1 MDTDVDAGADGD
13 GDGDGVMEDL
23 ESFRQRARA
32 FARANLAPFAA
43 HASVGALRN
52 DRNDEEEL
60 SAVAREREIQG
71 MLFGAGL
78 AGICFPRAYG
88 GQGLTPAH
96 QAVLNEELVGYEFP
110 TRLQAPTLAPCAAVL
125 LDFGTEEQKR
135 RHIPAILKGEEIWMQ
150 FLSEPSG
157 GSDVAGALTSAVRD
171 GDEWVLNGSKI
182 WTTGAWWSDWGLCL
196 ARTNW
201 DVPKHRGL
209 TVFMLPIRQQGLEI
223 HRIEMLN
230 GSKEFCQ
237 EFLSDVRVPDS
248 DRIGDVDD
256 GWTVGTRWMFHERM
270 LTNSP
275 LVTVPTG
282 FTNGGVG
289 ASVMDVVARACR
301 PPRRSARPRPD
312 RPGAGPRPRRS
323 RAQAAHRRG
332 DRVGGPARPVGGDRP
347 PVHRSRLGPH
357 PDHRL
362 RDLGP
367 GRRGMDRGGGGAG
380 LQRQRLPHAAGVVH
394 RRRHD
399 RDGPQRDQRARARD
413 AAGAIDGPRRA
424 VPRRATGRRL
434 LPGLTRVGLPGEPVS
449 RRARPATSSRRTGR
463 TRRRRSAVRCRCPC
477 SRRTAG
483 RGCRSCP
490 R

>member
-1 MDTDVDAGADGD
+1 MDVDVDTDVD
-13 GDGDGVMEDL
+13 MEDL

-60 SAVAREREIQG
+60 AAVAREREIQR
-71 MLFGAGL
+71 MLFEAGL

-88 GQGLTPAH
+88 GQGLTSAH
-96 QAVLNEELVGYEFP
+96 QSVLNEELVGYEFP
-110 TRLQAPTLAPCAAVL
+110 TRLQAPTLSPCAAVL

-209 TVFMLPIRQQGLEI
+209 TVFMLPIRQQGLDI

-275 LVTVPTG
+275 LVTVPVG

-289 ASVMDVVARACR
+289 ASVMDVVARAAGR
-301 PPRRSARPRPD
+301 LADPHVRDLIGQARVLDLVDLELKRRIGEGIASGALPDQSAAIGRLFTGLASARIRTIAFEIAGTAGAAWTEEDGELAFSANDYLMRQVSCIGGGTTEMARNVISERVLGMPRERSLD
-312 RPGAGPRPRRS
+312 RDVPFRDVPRGAASS
-323 RAQAAHRRG
+323 RA
-332 DRVGGPARPVGGDRP
+332 
-347 PVHRSRLGPH
+347 
-357 PDHRL
+357 
-362 RDLGP
+362 
-367 GRRGMDRGGGGAG
+367 
-380 LQRQRLPHAAGVVH
+380 
-394 RRRHD
+394 
-399 RDGPQRDQRARARD
+399 
-413 AAGAIDGPRRA
+413 
-424 VPRRATGRRL
+424 
-434 LPGLTRVGLPGEPVS
+434 
-449 RRARPATSSRRTGR
+449 
-463 TRRRRSAVRCRCPC
+463 
-477 SRRTAG
+477 
-483 RGCRSCP
+483 
-490 R
+490 